1 MQPYMGLGNSL
12 QTAQAAAGGGGP
24 GGWVE
29 LARTTLGSANADLTV
44 SSLADKRYYMV
55 LTATEGSSA
64 NSDMYSRFNGDS
76 GSNYAYRV
84 AYNGTESTQINQGN
98 GGWHTTATGSTTPL
112 FTVAYIANL
121 AGEEKLFM
129 CPLSVK
135 ALSGAGSA
143 PERSIGFTKWTNTS
157 AAINS
162 ITQTTTTSTTQS
174 TGSEMV
180 VLGWDPADTHT
191 TNFWEELASVNAT
204 GSSNDMVG
212 GASSNP
218 SFTNIFIVN
227 NSANEKLAIGH
238 NVDNNGTGATNYPDR
253 IEMVGKWAN
262 TSAQITEIDLDSTG
276 SNFSSNSILKVPHHL
291 KSEYGV
297 DIDINDLTAKNFNT
311 ILYHVI
317 GVGAGTADTEFR
329 VSSDSGTNYSSRNSG
344 NGGADGTFVSDTGL
358 PQNQYKSYTEF
369 VVTHMCNID
378 GEEKLFLKWTM
389 EQGDPGAG
397 NITYRR
403 ELVGKHATTTGQ
415 ITDVELY

>member
-1 MQPYMGLGNSL
+1 MGLGNSL

-76 GSNYAYRV
+76 GSNYSYRV

-204 GSSNDMVG
+204 GSSTNLSSGTISAKKYLWIQCFTKDWTTGVDMTFNNDTGSNYARRYSNLGGADATSINQASINDMVG

-276 SNFSSNSILKVPHHL
+276 SNFSSNSILKVWG
-291 KSEYGV
+291 S
-297 DIDINDLTAKNFNT
+297 N
-311 ILYHVI
+311 
-317 GVGAGTADTEFR
+317 
-329 VSSDSGTNYSSRNSG
+329 
-344 NGGADGTFVSDTGL
+344 
-358 PQNQYKSYTEF
+358 
-369 VVTHMCNID
+369 
-378 GEEKLFLKWTM
+378 
-389 EQGDPGAG
+389 
-397 NITYRR
+397 
-403 ELVGKHATTTGQ
+403 
-415 ITDVELY
+415 